1 MSKPS
6 IRISGPMSIDMKH
19 MFQRAIEYY
28 SNELMNP
35 QLVHNIRIHMK
46 YGRMLEKGTVGEC
59 EIVGESLT
67 PRKFKI
73 GINPSKDRED
83 VFKTLAHEMVH
94 VKQYACKEL
103 KYQIRSLDKMKWK
116 GKYINED
123 KINYERLPWE
133 KEAFR
138 KEDILFVNF
147 VLSDP
152 DVYEFFY

>member
-46 YGRMLEKGTVGEC
+46 YGRMLEKGNAGEC

-94 VKQYACKEL
+94 VKQYAYKEL
-103 KYQIRSLDKMKWK
+103 KYQIRSLDKMIWK
-116 GKYINED
+116 GRYVNED
-123 KINYERLPWE
+123 KVKYERLPWE
-133 KEAFR
+133 KEAFT
-138 KEDILFVNF
+138 KEDILFMNF

-152 DVYEFFY
+152 DVFDFFN